1 MISGMKWLLGVA
13 LVLCVMMPGATEA
26 ANLRWDAVTTD
37 VTGAPEDVVSYNVY
51 SRRLGSANTW
61 VLLGSTAELF
71 FPLPTP
77 AAKQEYNVAAL
88 DAAANE
94 GEASVSV
101 TAHPNTPN
109 NPFVQ
114 R

>member
-1 MISGMKWLLGVA
+1 MISGMKWLLGVL
-13 LVLCVMMPGATEA
+13 LVLGVMVSGMTVA
-26 ANLRWDAVTTD
+26 ADLRWDAVTTD
-37 VTGAPEDVVSYNVY
+37 ITGAPDTIVSYNVY
-51 SRRLGSANTW
+51 SRQLNSGTVWA
-61 VLLGSTAELF
+61 LLGNTVELF

-94 GEASVSV
+94 GDASVSV

-109 NPFVQ
+109 NPFV
-114 R
+114 RR